1 MTTNDERV
9 VIERLQ
15 QENDR
20 LRAEN
25 AALRP
30 LIVQLRH
37 DMSALLR
44 RCDACEY
51 CSRHL
56 RADLEHA

>member
-1 MTTNDERV
+1 MTVDDARV
-9 VIERLQ
+9 VIERLR
-15 QENDR
+15 QENDS

-30 LIVQLRH
+30 LIAQLRH
-37 DMSALLR
+37 DIAALLR

-51 CSRHL
+51 HTHHMPPGQ
-56 RADLEHA
+56 EHA